1 MKKTILLTLLAVL
14 GFTQSIGQDYEY
26 VPLVREGVK
35 WVCDAPY
42 LNDMFLWH
50 DYCTLEFAGDT
61 VIDGKCYKALHKYSG
76 DAIDTLNDTV
86 PVYLREEAKVVYAI
100 VPDGKIYSDCP
111 VGMNLWPEAQE
122 VITSGQEFILYD
134 FNDPIDFIKNNV
146 KHPVEG
152 SPLGYFVSAVIPD
165 QVVIAG
171 KKVNRYIFNSKC
183 FIEGI
188 GCDATGRGNLLS
200 PFSKKL
206 CYVIENGD
214 TIYTSK
220 SLEIPWDDFD
230 YGFDD
235 RELPI
240 PRQGV
245 QWVNERVIVENG
257 DTTSSYY
264 KYEFYGVG
272 TQGFAQ
278 CYSYTGE
285 TLSTSTDWSYAAQYQ
300 SGDYSSDSSNG
311 MIRYNRPF
319 SKVKSEGRD
328 MMNFNS
334 GMGYGYLEMYCFENF
349 ITDIDGGY
357 TPNWYIYRQKESFL
371 NRENLI
377 EVDPLIIE
385 GITCHRYA
393 YIGEQGD
400 TLAYI
405 VQGIGFD
412 SYDMG
417 DLLTPFT
424 RKPDPNA
431 DHQEWCG
438 LSHVVK
444 NGEII
449 YKGRRYR
456 HGAFDGIDEV
466 VTDQPRRP
474 YDPQYY
480 NLMGQPTGTD
490 VPVTPGIYIH
500 NGNKIVVR

>member
-1 MKKTILLTLLAVL
+1 MKKTILFTLLAVL

-26 VPLVREGVK
+26 VPLVRDGVK

-42 LNDMFLWH
+42 LADMFLWH
-50 DYCTLEFAGDT
+50 DYCTLELTGDT

-86 PVYLREEAKVVYAI
+86 PVYLREEDRVVYAI

-245 QWVNERVIVENG
+245 
-257 DTTSSYY
+257 
-264 KYEFYGVG
+264 
-272 TQGFAQ
+272 
-278 CYSYTGE
+278 
-285 TLSTSTDWSYAAQYQ
+285 
-300 SGDYSSDSSNG
+300 
-311 MIRYNRPF
+311 
-319 SKVKSEGRD
+319 
-328 MMNFNS
+328 
-334 GMGYGYLEMYCFENF
+334 
-349 ITDIDGGY
+349 
-357 TPNWYIYRQKESFL
+357 
-371 NRENLI
+371 
-377 EVDPLIIE
+377 
-385 GITCHRYA
+385 
-393 YIGEQGD
+393 
-400 TLAYI
+400 
-405 VQGIGFD
+405 
-412 SYDMG
+412 
-417 DLLTPFT
+417 
-424 RKPDPNA
+424 
-431 DHQEWCG
+431 
-438 LSHVVK
+438 
-444 NGEII
+444 
-449 YKGRRYR
+449 
-456 HGAFDGIDEV
+456 HG
-466 VTDQPRRP
+466 
-474 YDPQYY
+474 
-480 NLMGQPTGTD
+480 
-490 VPVTPGIYIH
+490 
-500 NGNKIVVR
+500 